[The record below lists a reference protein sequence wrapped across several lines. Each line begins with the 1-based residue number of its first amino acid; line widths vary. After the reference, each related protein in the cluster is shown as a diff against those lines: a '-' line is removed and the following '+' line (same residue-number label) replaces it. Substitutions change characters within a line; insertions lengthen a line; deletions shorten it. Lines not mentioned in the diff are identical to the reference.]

1 MANSIVS
8 RRVGGFNATHSPVL
22 SRFALLRAALPA
34 LVEAERALDGY
45 AGQDPALQMFTDAV
59 DEARAALL
67 SHGRA
72 LAAAPVTDP
81 RDHALRRVAALV
93 RTIVLSDDASE
104 VARLRDAITKRR
116 WAFCTPPS
124 HEGHDH
130 GHNEDDAPYTAPYTA
145 LVTCALD
152 ALVTYID
159 LPDPLDGGQD
169 AAVVAG
175 PASPGLTR
183 RLASHYQA
191 HTPMSVQFTALL
203 RALMVFLQAEAP
215 LQRSVAGDVL
225 SARFGAAL
233 CEGEAAQARTHR
245 ELGTLLAMTPRRA
258 EDRTLWDMGFF
269 LYSLFGTEDDLER
282 RALFDV
288 VQANFSL
295 FEAQGTHAVA
305 CQTRRVQSVFFQLC
319 ARLMDLEDFGGDGP
333 DGSGAFGQV
342 QAA

>member
-22 SRFALLRAALPA
+22 SRFALLHAALPA
-34 LVEAERALDGY
+34 LIEAERALDGY

-72 LAAAPVTDP
+72 LAAAAVTDP
-81 RDHALRRVAALV
+81 RDHALRRVAGLV
-93 RTIVLSDDASE
+93 RTVVLSDNATE
-104 VARLRDAITKRR
+104 VARIRDVITKRR
-116 WAFCTPPS
+116 WAFRTPPS
-124 HEGHDH
+124 NEGHDH
-130 GHNEDDAPYTAPYTA
+130 GHTGDDAPYTA

-159 LPDPLDGGQD
+159 LPEPLECGQD

-175 PASPGLTR
+175 PASPGVPR
-183 RLASHYQA
+183 RLASHSQA

-203 RALMVFLQAEAP
+203 RALTVFLQAEAP

-233 CEGEAAQARTHR
+233 CEGEAAQVRTHR
-245 ELGTLLAMTPRRA
+245 ELGALLAMSPRHA

-269 LYSLFGTEDDLER
+269 LHSLVGTEDDMER

>member
-1 MANSIVS
+1 MADSIVS

-81 RDHALRRVAALV
+81 RDHALQRVAALA
-93 RTIVLSDDASE
+93 RTIVLSDDATE

-124 HEGHDH
+124 NEGHDH
-130 GHNEDDAPYTAPYTA
+130 GHNEDDAPYTA

-159 LPDPLDGGQD
+159 LPDPLDGGQE
-169 AAVVAG
+169 APVAAG
-175 PASPGLTR
+175 PASPGVTR

-203 RALMVFLQAEAP
+203 RALTVFLQAEAP

-233 CEGEAAQARTHR
+233 CGGEAAQARTHR

-258 EDRTLWDMGFF
+258 EDRTMWDMGFF

-282 RALFDV
+282 HALFEV

-319 ARLMDLEDFGGDGP
+319 ARLMDLEDFGGGGP

>member
-1 MANSIVS
+1 MASSIVS

-34 LVEAERALDGY
+34 LVEAEHALDGY

-81 RDHALRRVAALV
+81 RDHTLRRVAALV
-93 RTIVLSDDASE
+93 RTVVLSDDATE
-104 VARLRDAITKRR
+104 VARIRDAITKRR
-116 WAFCTPPS
+116 WAFRTPPWV
-124 HEGHDH
+124 EGQNH
-130 GHNEDDAPYTAPYTA
+130 GHNEDDAPYTA

-159 LPDPLDGGQD
+159 LPDLLEGGQD
-169 AAVVAG
+169 AAVAAAG
-175 PASPGLTR
+175 PASTGATR

-191 HTPMSVQFTALL
+191 HTPMSAQFTALL
-203 RALMVFLQAEAP
+203 RALTVFLQAETP

-245 ELGTLLAMTPRRA
+245 ELDTLLAMTPRRA

-269 LYSLFGTEDDLER
+269 LYSLFGTEDDMER

-305 CQTRRVQSVFFQLC
+305 CQMRPVQSVFFQLC